1 MAKKYREYVLHDLPI
16 MWIEK
21 NLVILLFLLKWFF
34 QNCILLFPSFGITQ
48 MINVLINRI
57 ILFGLI
63 FLLLLLLVQDII
75 FGLVCYAESID
86 EEEEE
91 NMPATV
97 TDMAQKEGEKRSGS
111 VIMRD

>member
-16 MWIEK
+16 MWLEK
-21 NLVILLFLLKWFF
+21 NIVILLFLLRGFF

-86 EEEEE
+86 DEEEE
-91 NMPATV
+91 NVPESA
-97 TDMAQKEGEKRSGS
+97 DAGAAAKDGS
-111 VIMRD
+111 HRAD